1 MKEIIDVQLKSRKA
15 EVVDCKS
22 DLLVL
27 GHFSD
32 TKGLDRACK
41 ELDKRLGG
49 AVSRLIELGDFKG
62 KEGTSAVI
70 YGNDSVGAKRILF
83 VGLGEKKKSTL
94 NTIRKAA
101 ANAASK
107 AVSIK
112 AESMGLVFH
121 RV

>member
-41 ELDKRLGG
+41 DIDERLDG
-49 AVSRLIELGDFKG
+49 AVSRLIELGDFTG
-62 KEGTSAVI
+62 KEGTSSVL
-70 YGNDSVGAKRILF
+70 YGNDSVGAKRIFL
-83 VGLGEKKKSTL
+83 VGLGEKKKATL

-101 ANAASK
+101 ASAS
-107 AVSIK
+107 
-112 AESMGLVFH
+112 
-121 RV
+121 